1 MMKSLFVKI
10 SSLFFLVVLLC
21 SNVTNLHVYFHE
33 HETSD
38 CQNYEN
44 GNENEESTP
53 CDICLL
59 AFNLNNL
66 DYNNSLEFSYEIATI
81 TKQPTQKEVLS
92 YSNLLHKTLYLNKN
106 RNKAPPT
113 LL

>member
-1 MMKSLFVKI
+1 MKGLLVKI
-10 SSLFFLVVLLC
+10 SSIFFLVVLLC

-38 CQNYEN
+38 CQNYDN
-44 GNENEESTP
+44 GDEGEEKAP
-53 CDICLL
+53 CDICSL

-66 DYNNSLEFSYEIATI
+66 DYNNSLEFSYESSTI
-81 TKQPTQKEVLS
+81 TEQPTQKKVIS
-92 YSNLLHKTLYLNKN
+92 YNNLPHKALYLNKN